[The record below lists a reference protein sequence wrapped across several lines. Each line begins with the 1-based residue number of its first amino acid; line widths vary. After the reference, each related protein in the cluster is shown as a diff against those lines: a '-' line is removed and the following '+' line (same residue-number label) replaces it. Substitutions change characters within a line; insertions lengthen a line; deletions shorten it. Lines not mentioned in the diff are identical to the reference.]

1 MHAELGDWVAA
12 VDGYREA
19 YETRSALRAAA
30 GVTGRRRVVY
40 NDLAH
45 LLEALAATE
54 AWADIEV
61 LLPATLDDVGEI
73 GSARTR
79 RVLRR
84 VVRRA
89 ARAKWRRRRSRTR
102 SRRLRPSSIAR
113 RRRGERVIFGPR

>member
-61 LLPATLDDVGEI
+61 LLPAALDDVGEI

-79 RVLRR
+79 RVLLQ

-89 ARAKWRRRRSRTR
+89 TSARVKTSTVEDQVEALAAKLDRQAT
-102 SRRLRPSSIAR
+102 PT
-113 RRRGERVIFGPR
+113 